1 MATVEMSVALGA
13 DADAVW
19 ALIGDFGNLPGWH
32 PAIESSTPED
42 DGRLRRLTIAGGGG
56 EVVERLHAHDDA
68 ARAYTYGIEAGA
80 IPVAD
85 YVSTLRVAPSDAA
98 GTCTVFWSASFT
110 PAGVPEQTAIETIAG
125 VYQAGL
131 DRLAQMFGTA

>member
-19 ALIGDFGNLPGWH
+19 AVIGDFGNLPGWH
-32 PAIESSTPED
+32 PAIESSAPED
-42 DGRLRRLTIAGGGG
+42 DGRLRRLTIAGGG

-85 YVSTLRVAPSDAA
+85 YVSTLRVASSDAA
-98 GTCTVFWSASFT
+98 GTCTVFWSARFA
-110 PAGVPEQTAIETIAG
+110 PAGVPEQAAVEAITG
-125 VYQAGL
+125 VYQAGF